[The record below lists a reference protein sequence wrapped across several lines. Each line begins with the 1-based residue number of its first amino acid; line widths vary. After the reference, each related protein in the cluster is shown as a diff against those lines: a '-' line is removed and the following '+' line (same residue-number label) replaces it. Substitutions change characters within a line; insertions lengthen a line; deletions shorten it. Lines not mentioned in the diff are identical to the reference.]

1 MSGFLRESGKRHRLI
16 IPSVDEKGI
25 SHSPVFGI
33 SSLGGKAIKEW
44 IRQLYQMVIEYSE
57 TIPNPNTDKNFGR
70 DIREH
75 PISILKLRFAKGEI
89 SKLEYEER
97 KITMDML

>member
-1 MSGFLRESGKRHRLI
+1 
-16 IPSVDEKGI
+16 
-25 SHSPVFGI
+25 
-33 SSLGGKAIKEW
+33 
-44 IRQLYQMVIEYSE
+44 MVIENSE